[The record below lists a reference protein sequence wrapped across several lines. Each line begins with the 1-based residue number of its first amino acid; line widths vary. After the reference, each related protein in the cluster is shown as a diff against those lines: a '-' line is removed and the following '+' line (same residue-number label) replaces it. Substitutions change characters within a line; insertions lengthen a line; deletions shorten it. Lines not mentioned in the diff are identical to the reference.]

1 MEILRFANY
10 FAKSCHCS
18 TSFGIVAI
26 MNINDKCS
34 KYFRYIDFIECSDT
48 QKKVKVDNSPKELAT
63 YEAISYLAKTIMDP
77 IVKQFGQPQITYGLC
92 SHNLQKHIKKSV
104 APSLDQHS
112 GSERN
117 SKGNLI
123 CPRGGI
129 AVDFKIENIK
139 TEHVAQYIVEHLKFD
154 RLYFYGSDRP
164 LHVSA
169 NAETAKQAIVVFN
182 TSNRGR
188 TPKTLTYQQ
197 FLDFIDALMNLPS
210 GE

>member
-1 MEILRFANY
+1 
-10 FAKSCHCS
+10 
-18 TSFGIVAI
+18 

-34 KYFRYIDFIECSDT
+34 KYFTYIDFIECSDT

-77 IVKQFGQPQITYGLC
+77 IVEQLGQPQITYGFC

-112 GSERN
+112 GSEKN

-123 CPRGGI
+123 CPRRGM

-139 TEHVAQYIVEHLKFD
+139 TDLVAQYIVEHLEFD

-169 NAETAKQAIVVFN
+169 TAEKARRAIVVFN

-188 TPKTLTYQQ
+188 TPKTLTHQQ
-197 FLDFIDALMNLPS
+197 FLDFIDLQMNLPS

>member
-1 MEILRFANY
+1 MEVLRFANY

-18 TSFGIVAI
+18 TSFDIVAT

-34 KYFRYIDFIECSDT
+34 KYFTYIDFIECSDT

-77 IVKQFGQPQITYGLC
+77 IVEQFGQPQITYGLC

-104 APSLDQHS
+104 APGLDQHS
-112 GSERN
+112 GSEKN

-129 AVDFKIENIK
+129 AVDFKIKNIK
-139 TEHVAQYIVEHLKFD
+139 TDDVARYIVEHLEFD
-154 RLYFYGSDRP
+154 RLYFYGTERP

-169 NAETAKQAIVVFN
+169 TSETPKRAIVVFN
-182 TSNRGR
+182 TSKKGR
-188 TPKTLTYQQ
+188 TPKNLTDQQ
-197 FLDFIDALMNLPS
+197 FLDFITDAQLD
-210 GE
+210 

>member
-1 MEILRFANY
+1 
-10 FAKSCHCS
+10 
-18 TSFGIVAI
+18 
-26 MNINDKCS
+26 MNINHKCS

-48 QKKVKVDNSPKELAT
+48 QKKVKVDNSPKEIAT

-77 IVKQFGQPQITYGLC
+77 IVEQFGQPQITYGLC

-104 APSLDQHS
+104 APGLDQHS
-112 GSERN
+112 GSEKN

-129 AVDFKIENIK
+129 AVDFKIKNIK
-139 TEHVAQYIVEHLKFD
+139 TDHVARYIVEHLEFD

-169 NAETAKQAIVVFN
+169 LMKTPRRAIVIFN
-182 TSNRGR
+182 NSENGR
-188 TPKTLTYQQ
+188 TPKNIAVRK
-197 FLDFIDALMNLPS
+197 FIDFLS
-210 GE
+210 T